1 MRASAV
7 PPTPSK
13 APSPPTPPGRMRRRR
28 GLFGEARWNGASL
41 KVLGLSALVLSPGVA
56 GSLHAQDAVLLR
68 YQPRRGAVVRSVSST
83 DMSVKMALGGLM
95 DILATMVDSMGAARG
110 AQGRAAG
117 DSVRAALQQQ
127 AFDSIEVQ
135 LSLRQYLTEQVTD
148 VQPGRFSVWRTV
160 DSTRVRVR
168 AQGEDWQEAPGSRV
182 PRTSARVMLND
193 RYQIS
198 DFQLERR
205 DTLTGLVRD
214 FLRTPQGMELAL
226 PENPVA
232 AGASWST
239 DIVFPF
245 SYSEA
250 LSGEGDELPVQDAE
264 LVTRAT
270 ITVDSIV
277 VRAPDTLA
285 YMRVSGNFLPV
296 TITEAAETA
305 DAVTTLTGGMAGTLI
320 WSTGWSAF
328 VAGSTRSVLTAE
340 VRLTAPGVERS
351 QGMGMRFDATN
362 RFQVRP

>member
-1 MRASAV
+1 MRASC
-7 PPTPSK
+7 
-13 APSPPTPPGRMRRRR
+13 
-28 GLFGEARWNGASL
+28 
-41 KVLGLSALVLSPGVA
+41 KVLGWSVLLVLSPGLA
-56 GSLHAQDAVLLR
+56 RTLPAQDAVSLR
-68 YQPRRGAVVRSVSST
+68 YQPRRGAVVRSISWT

-95 DILATMVDSMGAARG
+95 DILATTMVDSMGAATG
-110 AQGRAAG
+110 DQGRAAG
-117 DSVRAALQQQ
+117 DSVRAALAQQSL
-127 AFDSIEVQ
+127 DSIEVQ
-135 LSLRQYLTEQVTD
+135 LSMRQYLTEQVTD

-168 AQGEDWQEAPGSRV
+168 AQGEDWQEAPGSRI

-198 DFQLERR
+198 DFQMERR
-205 DTLTGLVRD
+205 DSLALLVRD
-214 FLRTPQGMELAL
+214 FLRTPQGMEVAL

-232 AGASWST
+232 AGASWTT

-250 LSGEGDELPVQDAE
+250 LSGEGDDLPVQDAE

-296 TITEAAETA
+296 TVTEAVEDA
-305 DAVTTLTGGMAGTLI
+305 DAATTFTGGMAGTLI

-328 VAGSTRSVLTAE
+328 VAGSTRAVLTAE
-340 VRLTAPGVERS
+340 VRFTAPGTETG
-351 QGMGMRFDATN
+351 QGMGMRFDATS